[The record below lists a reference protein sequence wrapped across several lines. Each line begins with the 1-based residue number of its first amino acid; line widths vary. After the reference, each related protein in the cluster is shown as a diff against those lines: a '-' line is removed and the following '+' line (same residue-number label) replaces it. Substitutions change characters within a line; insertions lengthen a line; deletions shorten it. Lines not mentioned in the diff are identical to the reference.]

1 MKIEQIMIKKVVV
14 VKAKDKISEV
24 AQVMTKY
31 RIHGVPVVKKN
42 KLVGI
47 ITETD
52 FFVKDLPDLYLPSY
66 INFLKSTKM
75 TGNIKHSKKKE
86 IKAILKATAKDIM
99 TIGCITM
106 SPEDDVS
113 NMIKIIKE
121 KHIFTF
127 PVVDEENN
135 LVGIVTQADII
146 KLI

>member
-1 MKIEQIMIKKVVV
+1 MIKKVIV
-14 VKAKDKISEV
+14 VKENDKISEV
-24 AQVMTKY
+24 ASIMTEH
-31 RIHGVPVVKKN
+31 RIHGTPVVKGG

-75 TGNIKHSKKKE
+75 TGKIKNSKKKE
-86 IKAILKATAKDIM
+86 INAIKKATAKDIM
-99 TIGCITM
+99 TTDCIAMTAG
-106 SPEDDVS
+106 DDIS
-113 NMIKIIKE
+113 DMIKIIKE

-127 PVVDEENN
+127 PVVDNENN

-146 KLI
+146 KLIK